1 MGLRALGLCRD
12 SLKGYQIAVYSA
24 TPDVRIAAEL
34 FEQDTGIQVRI
45 VPQCPHEEMLG
56 LFGQAR
62 IYLGLSIS
70 DAISTSLLEAM
81 VMGAFPI
88 QSCTSCADE
97 WIADKKNGL
106 IVPPEDPGPIAEAIR
121 MAVEHDDLVDRAADV
136 NARLAEERLDQA
148 TIRPRVIEMYQ
159 DILVSRRT

>member
-1 MGLRALGLCRD
+1 
-12 SLKGYQIAVYSA
+12 
-24 TPDVRIAAEL
+24 
-34 FEQDTGIQVRI
+34 
-45 VPQCPHEEMLG
+45 
-56 LFGQAR
+56 
-62 IYLGLSIS
+62 
-70 DAISTSLLEAM
+70 
-81 VMGAFPI
+81 
-88 QSCTSCADE
+88 
-97 WIADKKNGL
+97 L